1 MDWFQPFDSSLYSV
15 GVIYA
20 VICNLPRTERYKS
33 HNILTLA
40 VIPGPKEP
48 KLHEINNYLYPI
60 INQLVHLW
68 SGYNIVTHENK
79 SGRFIRGAIIGCSS
93 DVPATRKLCGFI
105 SARVACY
112 RCYKLANFVN
122 NQSNFGGFSDFSD
135 WFVERDIDIIREKA
149 YEWKKCQTEES
160 RKNHVSQHHV
170 RWSEIYN
177 LDYFNPVRH
186 CVVDP
191 MHCLFLGVAK

>member
-40 VIPGPKEP
+40 VIPGPKEL

-93 DVPATRKLCGFI
+93 DVPATRKLCEFI
-105 SARVACY
+105 SARVAYY

-122 NQSNFGGFSDFSD
+122 NQSNFRGFSDFSN
-135 WFVERDIDIIREKA
+135 WFVERDIDIIREKHMNGKNA
-149 YEWKKCQTEES
+149 
-160 RKNHVSQHHV
+160 RLKNHGKTMYHNIMFVGRRYTIWIILTLCAIV
-170 RWSEIYN
+170 
-177 LDYFNPVRH
+177 
-186 CVVDP
+186 
-191 MHCLFLGVAK
+191 

>member
-79 SGRFIRGAIIGCSS
+79 SGHFIRGAIILPSRIKKPMS
-93 DVPATRKLCGFI
+93 KYYVMAK
-105 SARVACY
+105 
-112 RCYKLANFVN
+112 N
-122 NQSNFGGFSDFSD
+122 NY
-135 WFVERDIDIIREKA
+135 VDINV
-149 YEWKKCQTEES
+149 Y
-160 RKNHVSQHHV
+160 
-170 RWSEIYN
+170 
-177 LDYFNPVRH
+177 
-186 CVVDP
+186 
-191 MHCLFLGVAK
+191 